1 VAAAEGGGGG
11 PRSQAG
17 ESKRESGEEWRM
29 SQRESE
35 EGRGY

>member
-29 SQRESE
+29 SQ
-35 EGRGY
+35 